1 MKKNYLSLVY
11 KMLIVLV
18 LGTGLYLNFKFISFK
33 SGVVYFTLQSNI
45 LCFIFYVFLTVYLL
59 MYGNYKKF
67 KYDKKPYIILK
78 GLISANI
85 TLTMVMYTF
94 LELTNSV
101 SVYDAHLI
109 ECLFVHYITPVM
121 ILLDYIVFDKKGN
134 MQWHYPLI
142 WGVIPVLYGIFNFI
156 YTISGG
162 TFVEGKYAYAF
173 YNIDKYGISGV
184 AINCILILVGFFIL
198 NFIVVYLDRKVG
210 EENEERRIK

>member
-67 KYDKKPYIILK
+67 KYDNKLYTILK

-85 TLTMVMYTF
+85 TLTMVIYTF

-101 SVYDAHLI
+101 SVYDTHLI
-109 ECLFVHYITPVM
+109 ECLFVHYIAPVM

-134 MQWHYPLI
+134 MQWHYPFI

-156 YTISGG
+156 YTLLGG
-162 TFVEGKYAYAF
+162 KFVEGKYAYAF
-173 YNIDKYGISGV
+173 YDVDKYGIGGV
-184 AINCILILVGFFIL
+184 ILNSMMILVGFFIL
-198 NFIVVYLDRKVG
+198 NYIVVYFDRKVG
-210 EENEERRIK
+210 EANEKRRTN